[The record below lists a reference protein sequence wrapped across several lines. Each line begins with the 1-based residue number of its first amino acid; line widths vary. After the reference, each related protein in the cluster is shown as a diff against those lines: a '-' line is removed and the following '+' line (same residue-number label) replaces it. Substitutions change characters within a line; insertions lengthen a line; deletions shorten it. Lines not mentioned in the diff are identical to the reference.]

1 MIDSERGAKLTKRA
15 FEKSLK
21 LQPKFLIKATRISL
35 ERNIQLTLFFP
46 IHSGI
51 ANTIRRNL
59 RGEIPQNR
67 PGFFESVSRV
77 WNSVTSGLFGGG
89 EKKDSNPPVYLA
101 ERLSPHPPLKSVVTN
116 HRRRL
121 PPPQQRQQQQQ
132 HFHRHSLP
140 RPRQPHP
147 PRPRKPPQQ
156 DYFRWQKHTRRKSN
170 NHDVLWRRHGLWRP
184 REKEEERKSYFF
196 QPPLDM
202 SRMTQRNF

>member
-116 HRRRL
+116 HRRRR
-121 PPPQQRQQQQQ
+121 PPPQQRQQQQ